1 MTNLET
7 NVTEKQKQI
16 LVDIARDSIRSAIT
30 GAPETHINGE
40 GEGLDDPCGCFVTL
54 KNGEHLRGCL
64 GQFTSDEPLR
74 KLVRQM
80 ATASA
85 TRDSRFVGNQI
96 TADELDELEIEVSV
110 LSPLEKTDDPLSL
123 RIGIDGIYIVKAGRT
138 GCFLPQVATETG
150 WTTEEFLSN
159 CCGHK
164 AGLEPDAWKDPDTE
178 VYLFTAEV
186 FGERFA
192 KTPG

>member
-1 MTNLET
+1 M
-7 NVTEKQKQI
+7 TEKQKQI
-16 LVDIARDSIRSAIT
+16 LIDIARDSIRTALT
-30 GAPETHINGE
+30 GEPAAHISGE
-40 GEGLDDPCGCFVTL
+40 NEGLDEACGCFVTL
-54 KNGEHLRGCL
+54 KNGEQLRGCL
-64 GQFTSDEPLR
+64 GQFTSDEPLH

-80 ATASA
+80 AAASA
-85 TRDSRFVGNQI
+85 TRDTRFFGDQI
-96 TADELDELEIEVSV
+96 TAGELDELDIEISV
-110 LSPLEKTDDPLSL
+110 LSPLEKTTDPLSL

-150 WTTEEFLSN
+150 WSREEFLSN
-159 CCGHK
+159 CCSHK

-192 KTPG
+192 KTLE

>member
-1 MTNLET
+1 M
-7 NVTEKQKQI
+7 TEKQKQI
-16 LVDIARDSIRSAIT
+16 LVDIARNSVRSAIT
-30 GAPETHINGE
+30 GDPEAHINGE
-40 GEGLDDPCGCFVTL
+40 DEGFDNACGCFVTL

-64 GQFTSDEPLR
+64 GQFTSDEPLHE
-74 KLVRQM
+74 LVRHM
-80 ATASA
+80 AASSA
-85 TRDSRFVGNQI
+85 ARDMRFAADPIG
-96 TADELDELEIEVSV
+96 ADELDELDIEISV

-123 RIGIDGIYIVKAGRT
+123 RIGIDGVCIVKAGRT

-159 CCGHK
+159 CCEHK
-164 AGLEPDAWKDPDTE
+164 ACLEPDAWKDPDTE